1 MQTLHTVL
9 EGRKE
14 YSPELMEVVMTPPQS
29 VNRARNSSVLKGT
42 LRACLTKKSQTN
54 SIYQMEPSETMSP
67 IFFRNQML
75 VIEQKLLILR
85 KNLVGCDT
93 IISRKPLCAKID
105 GIEWNNTNFRRV
117 GFLLF
122 LFWGSTTKELK
133 LTIKKKNILTTKGK
147 FCYNNRR
154 YFLLLV
160 SQKCT
165 GTC

>member
-1 MQTLHTVL
+1 MQ
-9 EGRKE
+9 
-14 YSPELMEVVMTPPQS
+14 
-29 VNRARNSSVLKGT
+29 
-42 LRACLTKKSQTN
+42 
-54 SIYQMEPSETMSP
+54 
-67 IFFRNQML
+67 
-75 VIEQKLLILR
+75 VIEQRQLISR

-133 LTIKKKNILTTKGK
+133 LTIKKKKILTIKGK
-147 FCYNNRR
+147 ICYNNRR

-160 SQKCT
+160 SQECT